1 MLVEVKP
8 NHAGRVKLLLCNPSK
23 NDSVLPKGTLLG
35 RFERI
40 CSSIPFGIAGSS
52 SDHVQT
58 TVNQASAE
66 NDGKWDPPVD
76 LTYPPP

>member
-1 MLVEVKP
+1 MEVKP
-8 NHAGRVKLLLCNPSK
+8 NHAGHVKLLLCNPSK
-23 NDSVLPKGTLLG
+23 YDSVLPKGALLG